1 MSKIL
6 STIGI
11 LLVVFGTI
19 FSLWSILGT
28 KCNNVG
34 TAYYYDHQQESFKK
48 NKTNVVTGTI
58 LIIIGS
64 VVQIIGLFL

>member
-11 LLVVFGTI
+11 ILVVAGTI

-28 KCNNVG
+28 KGNCVQI
-34 TAYYYDHQQESFKK
+34 ADWYDHQQENFKK
-48 NKTNVVTGTI
+48 DKRKVIIGTI
-58 LIIIGS
+58 SIIIGS
-64 VVQIIGLFL
+64 TLQIIGLFI

>member
-11 LLVVFGTI
+11 ILVVTGTI

-28 KCNNVG
+28 KGNYVG
-34 TAYYYDHQQESFKK
+34 TAHWFDHQQESFKK
-48 NKTNVVTGTI
+48 DKMKVIIVTI
-58 LIIIGS
+58 LIVAGS
-64 VVQIIGLFL
+64 IFQIIGLFI